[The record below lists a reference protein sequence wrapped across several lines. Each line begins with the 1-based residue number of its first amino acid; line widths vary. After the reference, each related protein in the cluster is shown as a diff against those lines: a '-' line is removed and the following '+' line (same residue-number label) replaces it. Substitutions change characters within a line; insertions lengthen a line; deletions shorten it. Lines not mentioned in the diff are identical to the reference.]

1 MYMMIWTVD
10 AAGLL
15 SQWERRWRA
24 KVGGEV
30 GTFVH
35 NTGLALPLTKPLLE
49 SRGGA
54 SLRP

>member
-1 MYMMIWTVD
+1 MIWTVD